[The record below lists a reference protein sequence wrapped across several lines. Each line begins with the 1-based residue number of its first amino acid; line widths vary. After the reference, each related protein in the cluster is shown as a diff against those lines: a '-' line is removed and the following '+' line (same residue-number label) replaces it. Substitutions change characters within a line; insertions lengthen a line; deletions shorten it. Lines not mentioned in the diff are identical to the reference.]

1 MRATIPFGTD
11 LQSFVLE
18 TILTFFLLFVILNV
32 SNDAKE
38 KEISAGI
45 AIASVAGVEALFA
58 GPISGASMNPSRS
71 FAVALISGHYNSLW
85 VYLTALFIGAALGV

>member
-38 KEISAGI
+38 KGISAGI
-45 AIASVAGVEALFA
+45 AIASVVGVEAMFA
-58 GPISGASMNPSRS
+58 DTISGASMNLSHS
-71 FAVALISGHYNSLW
+71 LAVALIRGH
-85 VYLTALFIGAALGV
+85 